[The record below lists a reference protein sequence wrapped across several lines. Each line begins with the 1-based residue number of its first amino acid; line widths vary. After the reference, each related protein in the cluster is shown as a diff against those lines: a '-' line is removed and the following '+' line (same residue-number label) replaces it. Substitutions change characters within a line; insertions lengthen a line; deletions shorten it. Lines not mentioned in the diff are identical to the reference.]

1 MSILSFFQQID
12 RRFIAIGI
20 ALMGGWQIGHAQSPA
35 TNKLVIVLVD
45 QTDSFGTNAV
55 RGSAETLYW
64 DEALQKANA
73 IVKSLHA
80 KDEFVLLAIN
90 DNGFVDENI
99 LINLQQF
106 ERSGLKA
113 RLQTRQVAEQIL
125 KLKRPERKY
134 HRTDITGALHQAAH
148 IANRENMARTI
159 VICFS
164 DMIQEPNLPTAAEV
178 RDLRFP
184 DHTKG
189 YFYFVDASGLD
200 KWKIVL
206 QTWTPLLR
214 SAQMD
219 IGGAATPNFFQYG
232 ETDRALQRMVKEW

>member
-1 MSILSFFQQID
+1 MSILLLFNRID
-12 RRFIAIGI
+12 RPFFAII
-20 ALMGGWQIGHAQSPA
+20 TAFLCGWQSAQAQVPA
-35 TNKLVIVLVD
+35 ANKLVIVLVD

-55 RGSAETLYW
+55 RGTAENLYW
-64 DEALQKANA
+64 DEALQKAGA

-99 LINLQQF
+99 LVKLQQF
-106 ERSGLKA
+106 DRSGLKA

-134 HRTDITGALHQAAH
+134 RRTDITGALHQAAH
-148 IANRENMARTI
+148 IANREKMAGTV

-178 RDLRFP
+178 RDLHFP
-184 DHTKG
+184 DHSRG

-200 KWKIVL
+200 KWNAVL
-206 QTWTPLLR
+206 QAWTPLLR
-214 SAQMD
+214 AANMD
-219 IGGAATPNFFQYG
+219 IGDTETPNFFQYG
-232 ETDRALQRMVKEW
+232 ETDRALQRMVREW